1 MFDKEWFK
9 TILYFIVMLLCVYLL
24 IHYVGQRT
32 VVDGGSMETTL
43 YDGDNLIL
51 DKISYRFSDPK
62 RYDIV
67 VFPGEDDFY
76 IKRVIGLPGETVDI
90 IDGKV
95 WIDGEELAS
104 DTFGK
109 EPIEYPG
116 LIEMPVTLGEDEYFC
131 MGERGDQYRMMGW
144 PNVITTKYLVDPAK
158 EYNMLE
164 LHFAFTDTGV
174 NSYRSEKDITIVA
187 EDDAVLN
194 SLIGAINSAAGLSI
208 PTL

>member
-1 MFDKEWFK
+1 MGARLEILELIVMFDKEWVK

-67 VFPGEDDFY
+67 VFPVEDDFY

-131 MGERGDQYRMMGW
+131 MGDNRNNSTDSRDIGPIARDR
-144 PNVITTKYLVDPAK
+144 
-158 EYNMLE
+158 LE
-164 LHFAFTDTGV
+164 GKIWIRIFPFKKFG
-174 NSYRSEKDITIVA
+174 
-187 EDDAVLN
+187 AVH
-194 SLIGAINSAAGLSI
+194 
-208 PTL
+208 